1 MIARYE
7 AVCFDLYGTLV
18 NDDGTAISGA
28 REALALLPVERWCI
42 VTSCGSAFARRLI
55 VAAGLPLPK
64 LLVGAESVA
73 RGKPAPDPY
82 ALAVGKLGLHG
93 ADAIVVED
101 SGQGIASGRAA
112 GLDVIAILNGRGP
125 AFAREAS
132 FHVEHFADVQWRVA
146 EDGAIELSF

>member
-1 MIARYE
+1 MIARYR

-18 NDDGTAISGA
+18 GDDGVAVTGA
-28 REALALLPVERWCI
+28 REALASLPAERWCI

-55 VAAGLPLPK
+55 ARAGLPLPQ
-64 LLVGAESVA
+64 LLVGAEHVE

-82 ALAVGKLGLHG
+82 ALAIRKLGI
-93 ADAIVVED
+93 DASEVVVVED

-112 GLDVIAILNGRGP
+112 GLDVVAILNGRGL

-132 FHVEHFADVQWRVA
+132 FQVERFADVRWSVA
-146 EDGAIELSF
+146 GDGAIELSF